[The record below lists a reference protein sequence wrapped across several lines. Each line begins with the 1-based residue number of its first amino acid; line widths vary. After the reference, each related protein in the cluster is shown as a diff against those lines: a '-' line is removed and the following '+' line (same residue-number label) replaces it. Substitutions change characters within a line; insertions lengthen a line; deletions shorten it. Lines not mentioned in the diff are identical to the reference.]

1 MVGRFVEQQ
10 QVRGAHQCLRQVQA
24 HTPATGETAD
34 LTLHLLVGEAQPGQ
48 QLASACV
55 GGVTVGAVE
64 LRMQTCLSG
73 AVLRGFGL
81 GQRAL
86 YFSQAL
92 VAIEHVIHGQAFEC
106 VDLLA
111 HVRDTPVGG
120 QQAVA
125 GIRRQLSRNRAN
137 RLDLPAPLAPIRP
150 ALWPACRVSSASS
163 SRRCGPRCKVRL

>member
-1 MVGRFVEQQ
+1 
-10 QVRGAHQCLRQVQA
+10 
-24 HTPATGETAD
+24 
-34 LTLHLLVGEAQPGQ
+34 
-48 QLASACV
+48 
-55 GGVTVGAVE
+55 
-64 LRMQTCLSG
+64 MQTCLSG

-125 GIRRQLSRNRAN
+125 GIRRQLSPQQGKQAGFTGAIGTDQTGFMAGVQSQ
-137 RLDLPAPLAPIRP
+137 LG
-150 ALWPACRVSSASS
+150 VF
-163 SRRCGPRCKVRL
+163 